1 MSKTE
6 DPKVSTQL
14 LPDAGVPWT
23 LEWPRVASA
32 SRFDAALPGRVARLA
47 DVALH
52 GLTRGYDATTGSF
65 AQTVRGLPGGLGV
78 SVEAQGQSL
87 RYTAMA
93 ALGLSRAPVEA
104 QRAVLAGCTAE
115 DVTFLAVESALDAT
129 DPGAVA
135 LAAWAAVE
143 VAGDV
148 PTDLLERLRWMLA
161 DGRALPTVDVSWLLT
176 AAVGAA
182 GLTGGDDQADLIE
195 AAAGLLRRY
204 HGRGGTY
211 PHVLPPSTQSR
222 WRAHVGS
229 FADQVYP
236 LQALARAGGLT
247 GEAWMLDHA
256 NRTAAAICTAQ
267 GPAGQW
273 WWHYDSR
280 DGSVVE
286 RYPVYSVHQH
296 AMAPMVLFDL
306 WEAGGDDRRAEIAA
320 GLTWIDDH
328 PEVVED
334 LVTERHGLVWRKVGR
349 REPRKAARALG
360 AATTSLWQGGAVPG
374 IDRVLPPVVVDHEC
388 RPYELGWLLYA
399 WLATTCDRTEN
410 TDA

>member
-1 MSKTE
+1 MNTTE
-6 DPKVSTQL
+6 EPTVSTHL
-14 LPDAGVPWT
+14 LPEADVSWTFDRPRVVDAGRLDANLP
-23 LEWPRVASA
+23 ERV
-32 SRFDAALPGRVARLA
+32 DRLV

-52 GLTRGYDATTGSF
+52 GLARGHDPATGMF
-65 AQTVRGLPGGLGV
+65 AQTVRGLAGGRSV
-78 SVEAQGQSL
+78 SIERQGESL

-93 ALGLSRAPVEA
+93 ALGLSRTPVEV
-104 QRAVLAGCTAE
+104 QRAALAGRSAK
-115 DVTFLAVESALDAT
+115 DVAFLAVDRALDAD

-143 VAGDV
+143 VLGVA
-148 PTDLLERLRWMLA
+148 PTDLLARLRELLS
-161 DGRALPTVDVSWLLT
+161 DGGPLPTVDVAWLLT
-176 AAVGAA
+176 AAVGAT
-182 GLTGGDDQADLIE
+182 GLTG
-195 AAAGLLRRY
+195 AAEHLELVESASALLRRY
-204 HGRGGTY
+204 QGRGGTY
-211 PHVLPPSTQSR
+211 PHVLPPSAQAR

-236 LQALARAGGLT
+236 LQALARAARLT

-256 NRTAAAICTAQ
+256 NRTAAAICSAQ
-267 GPAGQW
+267 GQAGQW

-306 WEAGGDDRRAEIAA
+306 WEAGGDDRRAEIVS
-320 GLTWIDDH
+320 GLAWIDDH

-349 REPRKAARALG
+349 REPPKAARALG

-374 IDRVLPPVVVDHEC
+374 IDHVLPPVVVDHEC

-399 WLATTCDRTEN
+399 WLATPSNRTEN

>member
-1 MSKTE
+1 MSTTE
-6 DPKVSTQL
+6 EPTVPTHL
-14 LPDAGVPWT
+14 MPDAGVTWT
-23 LEWPRVASA
+23 LERPRVA
-32 SRFDAALPGRVARLA
+32 DARRLDETAPGRVARLA
-47 DVALH
+47 DVALR
-52 GLTRGYDATTGSF
+52 GLTRGYDAGTGAF
-65 AQTVRGLPGGLGV
+65 AQTVRGLPGGRGV
-78 SVEAQGQSL
+78 SVEAQGESL

-93 ALGLSRAPVEA
+93 ALGLSRAPADV
-104 QRAVLAGCTAE
+104 QRAALAGRTAE
-115 DVTFLAVESALDAT
+115 DVTFWAVDRALDAE

-135 LAAWAAVE
+135 LAVWAAVE
-143 VAGDV
+143 VAGV
-148 PTDLLERLRWMLA
+148 APADLLDRLRGFL
-161 DGRALPTVDVSWLLT
+161 DGRPLPTVDVAWLLT

-182 GLTGGDDQADLIE
+182 HLANGDDHLDLVHS
-195 AAAGLLRRY
+195 AAGLLRRY
-204 HGRGGTY
+204 QGRGGTY

-236 LQALARAGGLT
+236 LQALARAARLT

-256 NRTAAAICTAQ
+256 NRTAAAICSAQ

-306 WEAGGDDRRAEIAA
+306 WEAGGDDRRAEIVA

-328 PEVVED
+328 PEVVEE

-360 AATTSLWQGGAVPG
+360 AATTSVWQGGSVPG

-399 WLATTCDRTEN
+399 WLAPTSDRMEN

>member
-1 MSKTE
+1 MSTTE
-6 DPKVSTQL
+6 EPTVSTHL
-14 LPDAGVPWT
+14 LPDAHVPWT
-23 LEWPRVASA
+23 FDRPRVASA
-32 SRFDAALPGRVARLA
+32 RHVDATVPGRVARLA
-47 DVALH
+47 DVALR
-52 GLTRGYDATTGSF
+52 GLALGYDPATCSF
-65 AQTVRGLPGGLGV
+65 AQTVRGLAGGRGV
-78 SVEAQGQSL
+78 TAEPQGDSL

-93 ALGLSRAPVEA
+93 ALGLSRVPVEA
-104 QRAVLAGCTAE
+104 QRAVLAGRTAT
-115 DVTFLAVESALDAT
+115 DITFRAVDCALDAD

-135 LAAWAAVE
+135 LAVWAAVE
-143 VAGDV
+143 VAGVV
-148 PTDLLERLRWMLA
+148 PTDLLQRLRGFLA
-161 DGRALPTVDVSWLLT
+161 DGRALPTVDVAWMLT
-176 AAVGAA
+176 AAVGAH
-182 GLTGGDDQADLIE
+182 GLTGGEEHLDLVE
-195 AAAGLLRRY
+195 SASGLLRRY
-204 HGRGGTY
+204 QGRGGTY
-211 PHVLPPSTQSR
+211 PHVLPPSAQSR

-236 LQALARAGGLT
+236 LQALARAGRLT
-247 GEAWMLDHA
+247 GEAWMLDLA
-256 NRTAAAICTAQ
+256 NRTAAAICAAQ

-306 WEAGGDDRRAEIAA
+306 WEAGGDDRRAEIVA
-320 GLTWIDDH
+320 GLSWVDDH
-328 PEVVED
+328 PEVVEE

-360 AATTSLWQGGAVPG
+360 AATTSVWQGGTVPG
-374 IDRVLPPVVVDHEC
+374 IDRLLPPVVVDHEC

-399 WLATTCDRTEN
+399 WLAPTSDRMEK